1 MYQNYLYLSFTSA
14 TLNNNKVDFSHFFS
28 WIIYDL
34 TSLPH
39 IPWKQGELWGR
50 HYIPLGNLFFF
61 LHFAFSEFLFTRIF
75 LLFPVAVCIVKIVT
89 FLYLCCLSELTFYQ
103 HILSVLLSVWKHS
116 DIFIY
121 YYYSLLYDFFPL
133 RFLICLLQCL
143 QDSSNILSKFFL

>member
-61 LHFAFSEFLFTRIF
+61 SPLCILRIS
-75 LLFPVAVCIVKIVT
+75 
-89 FLYLCCLSELTFYQ
+89 LYSNISTISCCCMYSQ
-103 HILSVLLSVWKHS
+103 NSN
-116 DIFIY
+116 IFIFM
-121 YYYSLLYDFFPL
+121 LFI
-133 RFLICLLQCL
+133 RT
-143 QDSSNILSKFFL
+143 NILSTHSFCTLKCMKAFRYFHLLLLFIIIWFLPFEIPNMFVTVSSRLFKYFI